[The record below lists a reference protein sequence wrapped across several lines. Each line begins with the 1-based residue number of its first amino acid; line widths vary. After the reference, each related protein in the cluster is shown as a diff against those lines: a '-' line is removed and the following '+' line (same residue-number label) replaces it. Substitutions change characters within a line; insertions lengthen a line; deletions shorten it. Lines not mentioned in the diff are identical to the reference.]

1 MRSPPPLKR
10 SRTGSSSGDPRRRPP
25 PFARGGRDDR
35 GEADPHEPGWIWGVH
50 ASLAVLANP
59 ARTIERLVAT
69 RNAAARLDALPD
81 GVAPQILDPDAIDGM
96 LPPGAV
102 HQGLAVRAR
111 PLEAQTMEQACFPA
125 DTRPVVILDQVTDP
139 QNVGAVFRSAAA
151 FGARAIL
158 LQDRKSPPLT
168 GALAKAA
175 AGAIETVPH
184 VRVVNIA
191 RALEELTKRGYLTV
205 GLAGESDVDLAAALD
220 DPRPVAL
227 ALGAEGKGLR
237 ELVAATC
244 ERRARIP
251 IAPDMESLNVSV
263 AAAIALYEA
272 KRRG

>member
-10 SRTGSSSGDPRRRPP
+10 SRTGSSSAGSGRRGP
-25 PFARGGRDDR
+25 PFGRPGRDDR

-59 ARTIERLVAT
+59 TRKIERLVAT
-69 RNAAARLDALPD
+69 RNAAARLEALPA
-81 GVAPQILDPDAIDGM
+81 GVEPQILDPDAIDGM

-111 PLEAQTMEQACFPA
+111 PLEAETMETACFPA
-125 DTRPVVILDQVTDP
+125 DHRPVVILDQVTDP

-151 FGARAIL
+151 FGARAVL

-191 RALEELTKRGYLTV
+191 RALEELSKRGYLTV
-205 GLAGESDVDLAAALD
+205 GLAGESDMDLAAALD

-244 ERRARIP
+244 ERQARIP
-251 IAPDMESLNVSV
+251 IAADMESLNVSV

>member
-1 MRSPPPLKR
+1 MRSSPPLKR
-10 SRTGSSSGDPRRRPP
+10 PRAPFRDRRDAGD
-25 PFARGGRDDR
+25 AQS
-35 GEADPHEPGWIWGVH
+35 EPGWIWGIH

-69 RNAAARLDALPD
+69 RNAAARLPTDLKIDPH
-81 GVAPQILDPDAIDGM
+81 ILEPDAIDGM
-96 LPPGAV
+96 LPHGAI

-111 PLEAQTMEQACFPA
+111 PLEPSTMEEACFPA
-125 DTRPVVILDQVTDP
+125 DERPVVVLDQVTDP

-151 FGARAIL
+151 FGARAII

-191 RALEELTKRGYLTV
+191 RALEELNKRGFLTV
-205 GLAGESDVDLAAALD
+205 GLEGESESDLAQALD

-237 ELVAATC
+237 DLVAATC

-251 IAPDMESLNVSV
+251 IAPGMESLNVSV
-263 AAAIALYEA
+263 AAAIALYET
-272 KRRG
+272 RRRISAPQR